1 MKKEVYKAL
10 QFAQKA
16 HEGQVDKSGAQY
28 FLHPVRV
35 SYRASTDDEKVV
47 ALLHDVLEDTHYT
60 VEDIKREV
68 TNNECIIQA
77 LELLNHDKS
86 VPYFDYVRKIRDIFY
101 CDWNRQIYLRHV
113 FKAQTKISLGIGFF
127 ILAKRKSTS
136 LRCTFFNLTLF

>member
-1 MKKEVYKAL
+1 MKREVYKAL

-16 HEGQVDKSGAQY
+16 HEGQVDKSGVQY

-68 TNNECIIQA
+68 TNNDCIIQA

-86 VPYFDYVRKIRDIFY
+86 VPYFDYIRKIRGSKNCLAINVKKYDIA
-101 CDWNRQIYLRHV
+101 DNTDPNRGKVYNREKYSVAL
-113 FKAQTKISLGIGFF
+113 S
-127 ILAKRKSTS
+127 ILNHE
-136 LRCTFFNLTLF
+136 LN

>member
-16 HEGQVDKSGAQY
+16 HEGQVDKSGVQY

-35 SYRASTDDEKVV
+35 SYMALTDDEKIV

-68 TNNECIIQA
+68 TNNDCIIQA

-86 VPYFDYVRKIRDIFY
+86 VPYFDYIRKIRGSKNCLAINVKKYDIA
-101 CDWNRQIYLRHV
+101 DNTDPNRGKVYNREKYSVAL
-113 FKAQTKISLGIGFF
+113 S
-127 ILAKRKSTS
+127 ILNHE
-136 LRCTFFNLTLF
+136 LN

>member
-1 MKKEVYKAL
+1 MKREVYKAL
-10 QFAQKA
+10 QFSQKA
-16 HEGQVDKSGAQY
+16 HEGQVDKSGVQY

-86 VPYFDYVRKIRDIFY
+86 VSYFDYVRKIRDSKNCLAINVKKY
-101 CDWNRQIYLRHV
+101 DIADNIDPNRGKVYNLE
-113 FKAQTKISLGIGFF
+113 KYSNALS
-127 ILAKRKSTS
+127 ILNYE
-136 LRCTFFNLTLF
+136 LN

>member
-1 MKKEVYKAL
+1 M
-10 QFAQKA
+10 
-16 HEGQVDKSGAQY
+16 
-28 FLHPVRV
+28 

-86 VPYFDYVRKIRDIFY
+86 VPYFDYVRKIRDSKNCLAINVKKY
-101 CDWNRQIYLRHV
+101 DIADNTDPNRGKVYNLE
-113 FKAQTKISLGIGFF
+113 KYSNALS
-127 ILAKRKSTS
+127 ILNYE
-136 LRCTFFNLTLF
+136 LN

>member
-16 HEGQVDKSGAQY
+16 HEGQVDKSGVQY

-68 TNNECIIQA
+68 TNNDCIIQA
-77 LELLNHDKS
+77 FELLNHDKS
-86 VPYFDYVRKIRDIFY
+86 VPYFDYIRKIRGSKNCLAINVKKYDIA
-101 CDWNRQIYLRHV
+101 DNTDPNRGKVYNREKYSVAL
-113 FKAQTKISLGIGFF
+113 S
-127 ILAKRKSTS
+127 ILNHE
-136 LRCTFFNLTLF
+136 LN

>member
-16 HEGQVDKSGAQY
+16 HEGQVDKSGVQY

-35 SYRASTDDEKVV
+35 SYMALTDDEKIV

-68 TNNECIIQA
+68 TNNDCIIQA

-86 VPYFDYVRKIRDIFY
+86 VPYFDYIRKIRGSKNCLAINVKKYDIA
-101 CDWNRQIYLRHV
+101 DNTDPNRGKVHNREKYSNAL
-113 FKAQTKISLGIGFF
+113 S
-127 ILAKRKSTS
+127 ILNYE
-136 LRCTFFNLTLF
+136 LN

>member
-16 HEGQVDKSGAQY
+16 HEGQVDKSGVQY

-86 VPYFDYVRKIRDIFY
+86 VPYFDYIRKIRGSKNCLAINVKKYDIA
-101 CDWNRQIYLRHV
+101 DNTDPNRGKVYNREKYSVAL
-113 FKAQTKISLGIGFF
+113 S
-127 ILAKRKSTS
+127 ILNHE
-136 LRCTFFNLTLF
+136 LN